1 MSYMVTTSA
10 INNVTNDKN
19 NVTNVNIVAKINNAN
34 SEHLEPFQ
42 RILTPLMEHE
52 WRFVKSDSSNT
63 IVMNKK
69 FHELEEIT
77 IEYKNNHYHFTL
89 PINNSIY
96 SYYRK
101 ISDFY
106 GALNNLELYVD
117 NLF

>member
-1 MSYMVTTSA
+1 MNYTVTTSA
-10 INNVTNDKN
+10 INNVTN
-19 NVTNVNIVAKINNAN
+19 VNIVTNDNNAN

-42 RILTPLMEHE
+42 RILTPLIEHE

-106 GALNNLELYVD
+106 GALNYLELYVD

>member
-1 MSYMVTTSA
+1 MNYTVTTSA
-10 INNVTNDKN
+10 INNVTNDN
-19 NVTNVNIVAKINNAN
+19 NVTNVNNAN

-42 RILTPLMEHE
+42 RILTPLVEHE
-52 WRFVKSDSSNT
+52 WRFVKSDSINT

-106 GALNNLELYVD
+106 DALNYLELYVD